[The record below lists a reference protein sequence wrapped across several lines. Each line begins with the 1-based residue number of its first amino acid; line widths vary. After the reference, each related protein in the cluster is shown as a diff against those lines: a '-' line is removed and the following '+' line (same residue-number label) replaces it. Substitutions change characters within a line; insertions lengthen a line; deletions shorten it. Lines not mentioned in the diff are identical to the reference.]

1 MVAVFTLEFSAHDLA
16 VTRFACSP
24 LSEVTHSVQVL
35 KEPGAHAVHLPWV
48 RAARAAL
55 AETEY
60 ALLDALVP
68 IPTVYTADFL
78 TPVPESF
85 SPTLDEELARLTA
98 TEPAR
103 IRAELDRYGSE
114 VPHVIAEFRA
124 DPEAGLARLGAEIRA
139 YWSAAIAPHWPR
151 MQLLLEGEVLRRAR
165 QMSAG
170 GPAALF
176 ADLHPRVSWE
186 RGTLRIA
193 HRWYHGEQRLDGE
206 RGIVLVPAVFAWPG
220 LYTQTRPPHQ
230 PSLTYPPRGV
240 ATLWERPTP
249 APDGLADLL
258 GHSRALLLTELGAPA
273 TTTELAHRTG
283 LSTPNVSH
291 HLTTLTNAG
300 LLTRHRTSR
309 TVWYARTP
317 AADTLLAA
325 AGGTRVGSGTDQVP
339 VRAVPG

>member
-1 MVAVFTLEFSAHDLA
+1 MFTLEFSAHDLA

-35 KEPGAHAVHLPWV
+35 KEPGSHAVHLPWV
-48 RAARAAL
+48 RQARQAL
-55 AETEY
+55 ATTGF

-68 IPTVYTADFL
+68 VPTVYTADFL

-85 SPTLDEELARLTA
+85 SPTLDQELDRLAA

-103 IRAELDRYGSE
+103 LAAELDRYGPE
-114 VPHVIAEFRA
+114 LPPLIAEFRQ
-124 DPEAGLARLGAEIRA
+124 DPATGLARLTTEIRA
-139 YWSAAIAPHWPR
+139 YWAAAIAPHWPR
-151 MQLLLEGEVLRRAR
+151 MQQLLEGEVLRRAQ

-170 GPAALF
+170 GPATLF

-206 RGIVLVPAVFAWPG
+206 RGLVLVPAVFAWPG

-240 ATLWERPTP
+240 ATLWERPAP
-249 APDGLADLL
+249 APDGLSALL
-258 GHSRALLLTELGAPA
+258 GPSRALLLTELGAPA

-291 HLTTLTNAG
+291 HLATLTGAG
-300 LLTRHRTSR
+300 LLTRHRTGR
-309 TVWYARTP
+309 TVRYTRTP

-325 AGGTRVGSGTDQVP
+325 ATQGPLQGQPRAGLSGGP
-339 VRAVPG
+339 V

>member
-1 MVAVFTLEFSAHDLA
+1 MVARCLLRQTGPPVFTLEFSAHDLA
-16 VTRFACSP
+16 MTRFSCSP

-48 RAARAAL
+48 REAQRAL
-55 AETEY
+55 AGVEF

-85 SPTLDEELARLTA
+85 SPTLDEELSRLAA

-103 IRAELDRYGSE
+103 LVAELDRYGGGLPS
-114 VPHVIAEFRA
+114 PLAEFRRCPA
-124 DPEAGLARLGAEIRA
+124 SGLARLTAEIRA
-139 YWSAAIAPHWPR
+139 YWAAAIAPHWPR

-165 QMSAG
+165 EMSTG

-176 ADLHPRVSWE
+176 AGLHPRVGWE

-193 HRWYHGEQRLDGE
+193 HRWYRGEQRLDGE
-206 RGIVLVPAVFAWPG
+206 RGIVLIPAVFAWPG

-230 PSLTYPPRGV
+230 PSLTFPPHGV

-249 APDGLADLL
+249 APDGLAGVL
-258 GHSRALLLTELGAPA
+258 GRARALLLTELGAPA

-291 HLTTLTNAG
+291 HLTALTGAG
-300 LLTRHRTSR
+300 LLARHRTGR
-309 TVWYARTP
+309 TVRYARTP
-317 AADTLLAA
+317 AGDTLLAA
-325 AGGTRVGSGTDQVP
+325 ASGTP
-339 VRAVPG
+339 